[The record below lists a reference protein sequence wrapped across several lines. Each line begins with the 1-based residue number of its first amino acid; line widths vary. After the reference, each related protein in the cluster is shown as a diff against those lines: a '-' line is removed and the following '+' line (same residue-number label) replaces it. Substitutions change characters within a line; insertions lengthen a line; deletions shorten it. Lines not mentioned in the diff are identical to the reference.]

1 MKERKAVFTWIIF
14 SLFMFFVFRFD
25 SDIVKGISMIRNSV
39 LSNFFIGITFFSSSV
54 IIFIFLTALF
64 IWKNKKKWILP
75 LWLTMLVSVII
86 SFLLKVSIQR
96 MRPYQMELISILPG
110 FESLAHII
118 WNFSFPSFQAMLVFS
133 AVPFLSKE
141 FPRFR
146 YVWIIFA
153 SLVALSRVYLGV
165 HFLSDVI
172 LGGLIGYLIGAAIIK
187 TEKENKYC
195 ERFYKKIF
203 KK

>member
-1 MKERKAVFTWIIF
+1 MKERKAVFIWIIF
-14 SLFMFFVFRFD
+14 SLFMFLVFRLD
-25 SDIVKGISMIRNSV
+25 SDIVAGISLIRNSV
-39 LSNFFIGITFFSSSV
+39 SNDFFIGITFFSSS

-64 IWKNKKKWILP
+64 MQKNKKKWLLP

-86 SFLLKVSIQR
+86 SFLLKVSVQR

-110 FESLAHII
+110 FESLAHSV

-146 YVWIIFA
+146 YMWVIFA
-153 SLVALSRVYLGV
+153 SLVALSRVYLGM

-172 LGGLIGYLIGAAIIK
+172 LGGLIGYLVGAAVIK

-203 KK
+203 G

>member
-1 MKERKAVFTWIIF
+1 MEERKAVFTWIIF
-14 SLFMFFVFRFD
+14 SLFMFLVFRLD
-25 SDIVKGISMIRNSV
+25 SDIVAGISMIRNSV
-39 LSNFFIGITFFSSSV
+39 LNDFFVGITFFSSS
-54 IIFIFLTALF
+54 IIFIFLTVLF
-64 IWKNKKKWILP
+64 MQKNKKKWLLP
-75 LWLTMLVSVII
+75 LWLTMTLSVVV
-86 SFLLKVSIQR
+86 SFLLKVSVQR

-110 FESLAHII
+110 FESLAHSV

-133 AVPFLSKE
+133 VVPFLSKE

-153 SLVALSRVYLGV
+153 SLVALSRVYLGL

-172 LGGLIGYLIGAAIIK
+172 LGGLIGYLLGAAVIK

-203 KK
+203 G

>member
-1 MKERKAVFTWIIF
+1 MKERKAVFKWIIF
-14 SLFMFFVFRFD
+14 SLFMFLVFRLD
-25 SDIVKGISMIRNSV
+25 SDIVAGISLIRNLV
-39 LSNFFIGITFFSSSV
+39 LNDFFIGITFFSSS
-54 IIFIFLTALF
+54 IIFIFLTVLF
-64 IWKNKKKWILP
+64 MQKNKKKWLLP

-86 SFLLKVSIQR
+86 SFLLKVSVQR
-96 MRPYQMELISILPG
+96 IRPYQMELISILPG
-110 FESLAHII
+110 FESLAHSV
-118 WNFSFPSFQAMLVFS
+118 WNFSFPSFQTMLVFS

-153 SLVALSRVYLGV
+153 SLVALSRVYLGL

-172 LGGLIGYLIGAAIIK
+172 LGGLIGYLLGAAVIK
-187 TEKENKYC
+187 TEKENKYF

>member
-1 MKERKAVFTWIIF
+1 MEERKAVFTWIIF
-14 SLFMFFVFRFD
+14 SLFMFLVFRLD
-25 SDIVKGISMIRNSV
+25 SDIVAGISMIRNSV
-39 LSNFFIGITFFSSSV
+39 LNDFFVGITFFSSS
-54 IIFIFLTALF
+54 IIFIFLTVLF
-64 IWKNKKKWILP
+64 MQKNKKKWLLP

-86 SFLLKVSIQR
+86 SFLLKVSVQR
-96 MRPYQMELISILPG
+96 IRPYQMELISILPG
-110 FESLAHII
+110 FESLAHSV
-118 WNFSFPSFQAMLVFS
+118 WNFSFPSFQTMLVFS

-153 SLVALSRVYLGV
+153 SLVALSRVYLGL

-172 LGGLIGYLIGAAIIK
+172 LGGLIGYLLGAAVIK

-203 KK
+203 G

>member
-1 MKERKAVFTWIIF
+1 MKERKVVFTWIIF
-14 SLFMFFVFRFD
+14 SLFMFLVFRLD
-25 SDIVKGISMIRNSV
+25 SDIVAGISLIRNSV
-39 LSNFFIGITFFSSSV
+39 LNDFFVGITFFSSS
-54 IIFIFLTALF
+54 IIFIFLTVLF
-64 IWKNKKKWILP
+64 MQKNKKKWLLP

-86 SFLLKVSIQR
+86 SFLLKVSVQR
-96 MRPYQMELISILPG
+96 IRPYQMELISILPG
-110 FESLAHII
+110 FESLAHSV

-153 SLVALSRVYLGV
+153 SLVALSRVYIGL

-172 LGGLIGYLIGAAIIK
+172 LGGLIGYLLGAAVIK

-203 KK
+203 G

>member
-1 MKERKAVFTWIIF
+1 MKERKVVFTWIIF
-14 SLFMFFVFRFD
+14 SLFMFLVFRLD
-25 SDIVKGISMIRNSV
+25 SDIVAGISLIRNSV
-39 LSNFFIGITFFSSSV
+39 LNDFFVGITFFSSS
-54 IIFIFLTALF
+54 IIFIFLTVLF
-64 IWKNKKKWILP
+64 MQKNKKKWLLP

-86 SFLLKVSIQR
+86 SFLLKVSVQR
-96 MRPYQMELISILPG
+96 IRPYQMELISILPG
-110 FESLAHII
+110 FESLAHSV
-118 WNFSFPSFQAMLVFS
+118 WNFSFPSFQTMLVFS

-153 SLVALSRVYLGV
+153 SLVALSRVYIGL

-172 LGGLIGYLIGAAIIK
+172 LGGLIGYLLGAAVIK

-203 KK
+203 G

>member
-1 MKERKAVFTWIIF
+1 MKERKAVFKWIIF
-14 SLFMFFVFRFD
+14 SLFMFLVFRLD
-25 SDIVKGISMIRNSV
+25 SDIVAGISLIRNLV
-39 LSNFFIGITFFSSSV
+39 LNDFFIGITFFSSS
-54 IIFIFLTALF
+54 IIFIFLTVLF
-64 IWKNKKKWILP
+64 MQKNKKKWLLP

-86 SFLLKVSIQR
+86 SFLLKVSVQR
-96 MRPYQMELISILPG
+96 MRPYQTELISILPG
-110 FESLAHII
+110 FESLAHTV
-118 WNFSFPSFQAMLVFS
+118 WNFSFPSFQTMLVFS

-153 SLVALSRVYLGV
+153 SLVALSRVYLGL

-172 LGGLIGYLIGAAIIK
+172 LGGLIGYLLGAAVIK
-187 TEKENKYC
+187 TEKENKYF

>member
-1 MKERKAVFTWIIF
+1 MEERKAVFIWIIF
-14 SLFMFFVFRFD
+14 SLFMFLVFRLD
-25 SDIVKGISMIRNSV
+25 SDIVAGISLIRNSV
-39 LSNFFIGITFFSSSV
+39 SNDFFIGITFFSSS

-64 IWKNKKKWILP
+64 MWKNKKKWILP
-75 LWLTMLVSVII
+75 LWFTMLVSVII
-86 SFLLKVSIQR
+86 SFLLKVSVQR

-110 FESLAHII
+110 FESLAHSV

-133 AVPFLSKE
+133 VVPFLSKE

-153 SLVALSRVYLGV
+153 SLVALSRVYLGL

-172 LGGLIGYLIGAAIIK
+172 LGGLIGYLLGVAVIK

-203 KK
+203 G

>member
-1 MKERKAVFTWIIF
+1 MKERKVVFTWIIF

-39 LSNFFIGITFFSSSV
+39 LSNFFMGITFFSSSV

-110 FESLAHII
+110 FESLAHSI

-133 AVPFLSKE
+133 VVPFLSKE

>member
-14 SLFMFFVFRFD
+14 SLFMFFVLRFD

-39 LSNFFIGITFFSSSV
+39 LSNFFMGITFFSSSV

-110 FESLAHII
+110 FESLAHSI

-146 YVWIIFA
+146 YVWMIFA

>member
-1 MKERKAVFTWIIF
+1 MKERKAVFKWIIF
-14 SLFMFFVFRFD
+14 SLFMFLVFRLD
-25 SDIVKGISMIRNSV
+25 SGIVAGISLIRNSV
-39 LSNFFIGITFFSSSV
+39 LNDFFVGITFFSSS
-54 IIFIFLTALF
+54 IIFIFLTVLF
-64 IWKNKKKWILP
+64 MQKNKKKWLLP

-86 SFLLKVSIQR
+86 SFLLKVSVQR
-96 MRPYQMELISILPG
+96 MRPYQTELISIFPG
-110 FESLAHII
+110 FESLAHSI
-118 WNFSFPSFQAMLVFS
+118 WNFSFPSFQTMLVFS
-133 AVPFLSKE
+133 AVPFLSRE

-153 SLVALSRVYLGV
+153 SLVALSRVYLGL

-172 LGGLIGYLIGAAIIK
+172 LGGLIGYLLGAAVIK

-203 KK
+203 G